1 MAPVR
6 CGGKLVSKHPPFS
19 QNWGPSEQP
28 DQLRINKRH
37 LRFVSLQE
45 YLISALTALAAV
57 PLLSSRLLV
66 SPKKSPIRPAPADF
80 FGVAIS
86 NSAQHGDHIVDL
98 IAELGTRRLLM
109 RVPVWE
115 RSIFD
120 RHRAFAD
127 RFPACDLVISV
138 VQDRSSVCDGR
149 QWRADLR
156 HIFTTFAG
164 RATYFQLPMAPNR
177 SKWGCAHMGE
187 ALDLM
192 DAAEEVRRDFP
203 GVRLVG
209 PGIIDFEP
217 MTFLRGLVNMRRFR
231 LDAIG
236 AMLYVDRRGSPRNTQ
251 LGVFDLAGKLKLWKA
266 IAAISG
272 RCRQRS
278 ETPLWI
284 TEFNWPLL
292 GTESWSPTSVE
303 VQVSEEDA
311 AKYLLEYCRIAYQT
325 GLVERLYWWQ
335 LVHPGFGLVDS
346 REATLRRRPAFHI
359 ARQLIS
365 GELALDSPT

>member
-1 MAPVR
+1 M
-6 CGGKLVSKHPPFS
+6 VSKHPPFS
-19 QNWGPSEQP
+19 QHWGPSEQP
-28 DQLRINKRH
+28 DQLRIDKRP
-37 LRFVSLQE
+37 LRFISFQE
-45 YLISALTALAAV
+45 YLFGAFTALAAV
-57 PLLSSRLLV
+57 PFLSSRLLV
-66 SPKKSPIRPAPADF
+66 SPATSRVRPAPADF

-86 NSAQHGDHIVDL
+86 NSAQYGDQLVDL
-98 IAELGTRRLLM
+98 VAELGTRRLLM

-115 RSIFD
+115 RSILD

-127 RFPACDLVISV
+127 RFASCDLVISV
-138 VQDRSSVCDGR
+138 VQDRGSVCNGR
-149 QWRADLR
+149 QWREDLR
-156 HIFTTFAG
+156 RIFSTFAG

-177 SKWGCAHMGE
+177 SKWGCVHMGE
-187 ALDLM
+187 ALDLL

-203 GVRLVG
+203 NVRLVG

-217 MTFLRGLVNMRRFR
+217 MTYLRGLVNMRHFR

-236 AMLYVDRRGSPRNTQ
+236 AMLYVDRRGSPSNTQ
-251 LGVFDLAGKLKLWKA
+251 LGIFDLAGKLKLWKA

-272 RCRQRS
+272 RCRQRG

-284 TEFNWPLL
+284 TEFNWPLH
-292 GTESWSPTSVE
+292 GTESWSPTSCD

-311 AKYLLEYCRIAYQT
+311 AQYLLEYARIAYQS

-365 GELALDSPT
+365 GELSLNEPAS